1 MSRHEPIRMGLRLV
15 VLLSCLSTLSL
26 YPAVYAQAGD
36 DIAALKRQAASLMKA
51 SKFTE
56 ALPLLEKIAAAEP
69 DNAEIQF
76 DLGSALIGQAANTKD
91 NAARKALRTRARNAY
106 IRSREL
112 GVKEPIVDGMIQG
125 LPVDGSDAEPFSPQL
140 EANALMTEAEA
151 LFSQGKLDE
160 ALTRYQKALK
170 LDPKLYFAALFSG
183 DVFMEKGDF
192 EHAEF
197 WYQKAIAINPNKE
210 TAYRYSATPL
220 MKQGKTTLARDRYIE
235 AYITEPYSNFASSG
249 LIRWAQITKT
259 SIGHPKLEIPT
270 NITFDEKGNAKI
282 NLDINMLSAKDGSA
296 AWIAYG
302 TSRNAWRKE
311 KFANTFPNEKTYRH
325 SLAEEA
331 DALRTVITMA
341 TADKPKELNPSLAA
355 LKKMND
361 EGLLEAYILLARAD
375 EGIARD
381 LPAYLQQSRDK
392 LRRYVLIYV
401 VTAGGN

>member
-1 MSRHEPIRMGLRLV
+1 MPRHKPIRTGLRLA
-15 VLLSCLSTLSL
+15 VLLSSLSTLSL

-51 SKFTE
+51 SKFAE

-106 IRSREL
+106 IRSKEL
-112 GVKEPIVDGMIQG
+112 GVREPIVDGMIQG
-125 LPVDGSDAEPFSPQL
+125 LPVDRSDAEPFSPQL
-140 EANALMTEAEA
+140 EANALMAEAEA

-170 LDPKLYFAALFSG
+170 LDPRLYFAALFSG

-192 EHAEF
+192 EQAEF

-259 SIGHPKLEIPT
+259 TIGHPKLEIPT
-270 NITFDEKGNAKI
+270 NITFDEKGNAKV

-302 TSRNAWRKE
+302 TSRTAWRKE
-311 KFANTFPNEKTYRH
+311 KFASTFPNEKTYRH

-341 TADKPKELNPSLAA
+341 AADKPKELNPSLAA

-381 LPAYLQQSRDK
+381 LPAYLQRSRDK
-392 LRRYVLIYV
+392 LRRYVLTYV